1 MFLVYFSFYI
11 IKSYFLLH
19 ATLTPTDLILLY
31 VRSIKEADEIQVN
44 TLYSHASMLFSIIH
58 SVAIILLWLKFD
70 LKKISGCT
78 CLV

>member
-1 MFLVYFSFYI
+1 M

-19 ATLTPTDLILLY
+19 GTLKLTDLILLY
-31 VRSIKEADEIQVN
+31 VRSIEEVDEIRVN

-58 SVAIILLWLKFD
+58 SIATILLWLKFD
-70 LKKISGCT
+70 LKKISSCT